1 MRVKEN
7 LFHILEINPI
17 IAAAKDMSELE
28 RCCAIKDIRVVFVLF
43 GDICSIQS
51 IVQKIKGAN
60 KLAFVHVD
68 LINGFNS
75 KEIVIDYIARNTQ
88 ADGIISTKPAL
99 IKRAQEL
106 GLMSIMRFFLLDSL
120 ALSNITKQMEFV
132 TPDCIE
138 ILPGLMPKII
148 QKVSKKVKV
157 PVIAGGL
164 ITDKEDVVQALD
176 AGAISVSTTSP
187 MVWEL

>member
-1 MRVKEN
+1 MKES
-7 LFHILEINPI
+7 LFHILETNPI
-17 IAAAKDMSELE
+17 IAAVKDMNEVE
-28 RCCAIKDIRVVFVLF
+28 KCCSITDIRVVFILF
-43 GDICSIQS
+43 GDICSVQT
-51 IVQKIKGAN
+51 IVEKVKSAN
-60 KLAFVHVD
+60 KLAFVHID

-120 ALSNITKQMEFV
+120 ALSNIGKQLDSV

-148 QKVSKKVKV
+148 HKVSKKVRV

-164 ITDKEDVVQALD
+164 IADKEDVVQALD